1 MAKGANPILSIL
13 NMQPKAPAAIPQPAE
28 PTVAG
33 PAQANLSSVP
43 APTMA
48 AAPATPSTDLQ
59 ISSTDSLDLPA
70 SLTGLMGENTP
81 QVTINERVIQPF
93 PMGTT
98 AVNPQFPALDF
109 RLQPTYAQGGMVGQG
124 GQPVRPAG
132 MNPQAQAQGNMSP
145 QMIEMQIQE
154 FMRTQPQAV
163 AQIQQAIMAGFQSG
177 ELTPEEMNQGGQLA
191 MTALQN
197 PDMYPYLR
205 RFAIQQG
212 LATEQDLPADFDQ
225 GLVITII
232 IAFRAAQ
239 QAIGQMGMGGSMG
252 TAPMINPA
260 ELPQMRDGGIVTA
273 GDHAAMGGKVKGAG
287 SGTSDSI
294 PIRVSAGEYVIPAH
308 VVKAKGTEFFDK
320 LLEAYTSKPKA
331 A

>member
-43 APTMA
+43 APAMA
-48 AAPATPSTDLQ
+48 PAPATPSTDLQ

-109 RLQPTYAQGGMVGQG
+109 RLQPTYAEGGMVGQG
-124 GQPVRPAG
+124 GMPVRPAG
-132 MNPQAQAQGNMSP
+132 MNPQAQTQGNMSP

-163 AQIQQAIMAGFQSG
+163 AQIQQAIMAGYQTG

-239 QAIGQMGMGGSMG
+239 QMIGQMGMGGSMG
-252 TAPMINPA
+252 SAPMVNPS

-287 SGTSDSI
+287 TGTSDSI

-320 LLEAYTSKPKA
+320 LLEAYSNKPKA

>member
-163 AQIQQAIMAGFQSG
+163 AQIQQAIMAGYQTG

-239 QAIGQMGMGGSMG
+239 QMIGQMGMGGSMG
-252 TAPMINPA
+252 TAPMVNPA

-287 SGTSDSI
+287 TGTSDSI
-294 PIRVSAGEYVIPAH
+294 PIRVSAGEYVIPAK
-308 VVKAKGTEFFDK
+308 VVQAKGKDFFDA
-320 LLEAYTSKPKA
+320 LLKKYQDA
-331 A
+331 